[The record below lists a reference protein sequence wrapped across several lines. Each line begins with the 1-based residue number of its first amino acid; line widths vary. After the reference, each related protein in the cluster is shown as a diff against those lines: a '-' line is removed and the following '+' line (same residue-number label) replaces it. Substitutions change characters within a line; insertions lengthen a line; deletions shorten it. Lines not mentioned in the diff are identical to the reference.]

1 MKNITKT
8 ADIKT
13 NTPVRVYKKGY
24 GYALLTVIENNEL
37 FLLCRSSE
45 DFLSHVKENDTVE
58 CYLWPYP
65 DGSYD
70 FNTTILGKINAPFP
84 IILLQHTDTIVYNPS
99 RRCLK
104 AQVNIPFTFFTF
116 SINTSRSFS
125 SEEIQ
130 WHEGIVKELTDR
142 EALLQTTTPLEHYVK
157 GHLTL
162 GTKKIDITGKVT
174 ASDDT
179 LYDITFVGL
188 DDADRISILDYVFTV
203 YRE

>member
-1 MKNITKT
+1 
-8 ADIKT
+8 
-13 NTPVRVYKKGY
+13 
-24 GYALLTVIENNEL
+24 
-37 FLLCRSSE
+37 
-45 DFLSHVKENDTVE
+45 
-58 CYLWPYP
+58 
-65 DGSYD
+65 
-70 FNTTILGKINAPFP
+70 
-84 IILLQHTDTIVYNPS
+84 
-99 RRCLK
+99 LK

-130 WHEGIVKELTDR
+130 WHEGIIKELTDR
-142 EALLQTTTPLEHYVK
+142 EAVLQTSTLLEHYVK

-174 ASDDT
+174 ASGDT